1 VYNVRGQL
9 QARPFDPGKGEF
21 LGQPSMI
28 ADGVNPGRW
37 WYASTNGILAFRH
50 NYGAQFQ
57 LSWVGRD
64 GKPLGTLSDPGVIAD
79 PAISPDQKS
88 IVFDRSNDNNVDLWT
103 FDLARNN
110 AARFTF
116 EPGTDARASW
126 SPDGKNIIYAS
137 QRNTSWFVVERPAN
151 GVGQEAILES
161 NVGDNWA
168 PASVSK
174 DGKWLAVIEASPV
187 HSVIL
192 LRSRGEP
199 KKTVRIQEH
208 ESERDAVFS
217 PDGRWLLYST
227 VPSSVREVLVQSV
240 PKEAGGSATAVGKW
254 QISTGGGSQPVW
266 RADGKEIFYVARN
279 GMMTAVPVEAGP
291 DFFRPGTP
299 KSLFQTRLEFDE
311 TRNGASRAR
320 QYDVTAD
327 GQRFLLNQHVTDAAD
342 APINI
347 VVNWPKLLAK

>member
-1 VYNVRGQL
+1 
-9 QARPFDPGKGEF
+9 
-21 LGQPSMI
+21 
-28 ADGVNPGRW
+28 
-37 WYASTNGILAFRH
+37 
-50 NYGAQFQ
+50 
-57 LSWVGRD
+57 
-64 GKPLGTLSDPGVIAD
+64 
-79 PAISPDQKS
+79 
-88 IVFDRSNDNNVDLWT
+88 
-103 FDLARNN
+103 
-110 AARFTF
+110 
-116 EPGTDARASW
+116 
-126 SPDGKNIIYAS
+126 
-137 QRNTSWFVVERPAN
+137 VVERPAN